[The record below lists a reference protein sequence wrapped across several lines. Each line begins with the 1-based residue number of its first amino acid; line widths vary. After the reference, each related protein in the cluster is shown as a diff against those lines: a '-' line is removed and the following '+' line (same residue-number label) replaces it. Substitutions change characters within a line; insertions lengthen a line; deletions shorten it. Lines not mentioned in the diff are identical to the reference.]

1 MKNKTVFFCSECGNE
16 SSKWTGKCLACGAWN
31 TMIEQKVVKSSP
43 ANHILS
49 SLTNLSKP
57 KKLSEIVI
65 TDDERTSTGIDEFDR
80 VLGGGVVKG
89 SLVLVGGDPGIGKS
103 TLLLQM
109 CQTLKTKS
117 TILYVSGEESQKQ
130 VKLRA
135 DRLKVTNPN
144 LLFLSETNMLEIENT
159 ISNTKPDF
167 LIIDSVQTVF
177 CPTVDSA
184 PGSVTQ
190 IREVTLNLMKISKT
204 NNISVFLV
212 GHVTKE
218 GAIAGPKILE
228 HMVDCVLYF
237 EGESHQFHRILRG
250 VKNRFGSTNEIGVF
264 EMCNNGLKQIENPS
278 KMLLSE
284 TPVGVSGTTVT
295 CTLEGTRPILAEI
308 QALTTKTNYP
318 SPKRTASGIDY
329 NKMALIIAVLE
340 KHTKLKLSTQDIYVN
355 VAGGMKLTEPAID
368 LSIAAAI
375 ASSLGDF
382 VIPSD
387 TVAIGEIGLTGE
399 IRSVTAIDKRITE
412 AEKLGFKRIII
423 PYGNKSITSSAIEI
437 IPVKNIAH
445 ALGALNS
452 KEITK

>member
-16 SSKWTGKCLACGAWN
+16 SSKWTGKCMACGSWN
-31 TMIEQKVVKSSP
+31 TMIGQKVVKSSSNQ
-43 ANHILS
+43 ASLLS
-49 SLTNLSKP
+49 SNTSKP
-57 KKLSEIVI
+57 KKISEIEI
-65 TDDERTSTGIDEFDR
+65 TDDERTSTGIKEFDR
-80 VLGGGVVKG
+80 VLGGGIVKG

-109 CQTLKTKS
+109 CQTIKTNS
-117 TILYVSGEESQKQ
+117 TILYASGEESQKQ
-130 VKLRA
+130 IKLRA
-135 DRLKVTNPN
+135 ERLNVSNPN
-144 LLFLSETNMLEIENT
+144 LLFLSETNMIEIENA
-159 ISNTKPDF
+159 ISSTKPDF
-167 LIIDSVQTVF
+167 LIIDSVQTIF
-177 CPTVDSA
+177 CPNIESA

-190 IREVTLNLMKISKT
+190 IREVTLNLMKIAKT
-204 NNISVFLV
+204 NNISIFLV

-218 GAIAGPKILE
+218 GTIAGPKILE

-237 EGESHQFHRILRG
+237 EGESHHFHRILRG

-264 EMCNNGLKQIENPS
+264 EMNNTGLCEIENPS

-308 QALTTKTNYP
+308 QALTTSTNYP

-382 VIPSD
+382 IIPSD

-399 IRSVTAIDKRITE
+399 IRSVTAMDKRINE
-412 AEKLGFKRIII
+412 AEKLGFKRIIV
-423 PYGNKSITSSAIEI
+423 PYGNRTASSASINI
-437 IPVKNIAH
+437 IPVKNIGQ
-445 ALGALNS
+445 ALSELNS
-452 KEITK
+452 KEIIK